1 MIRRILHAEFSD
13 VRAIASDAKRR
24 TVNAFHHHVFID
36 ADRTYG
42 CISIGPRGA
51 DVGAG
56 FSVDDAEPENWPNRA
71 RLLTI
76 GRVTLAAW
84 GGRSS

>member
-1 MIRRILHAEFSD
+1 MIRRILHAELSD
-13 VRAIASDAKRR
+13 VRALVHDTKRR
-24 TVNAFHHHVFID
+24 ARHAFHSNFFLEAHRLD
-36 ADRTYG
+36 G
-42 CISIGPRGA
+42 CIVIGHGRHEI
-51 DVGAG
+51 GAG
-56 FSVDDAEPENWPNRA
+56 YAIDDTHDDTWPDGA